1 MDDIEWTS
9 TSIQKLFRLSLKNKQ
24 TLFNAEKRGEIPL
37 SIRKERGKTKVRV
50 WKTEQLPL
58 IGEKFGFIKKPSNQK
73 IICLYTAKGG
83 VLKTTLAYNIARILA
98 LNGIKTLII
107 GLDIQCSITDICIPP
122 IEAESLEESAEQ
134 HIGIYHSLYEKA
146 PFNQVIKTTDLPTL
160 NIIPETPDLN
170 VLEKKIRDEKR
181 REYILRDR
189 VISNL
194 SQYDVI
200 VIDNSPS
207 WNMLIENALT
217 AAHVVI
223 SPVGCEIG
231 TYHSLQTNLTTLSE
245 FRETMRLNWENFFL
259 VPTLLEKTKLSQQ
272 IYGAYLNEYGGNI
285 IPNPIRRAVKGQE
298 AILLRKSVIEH
309 DPNTP
314 LSQDYFELTIALWD
328 KIYPENTGL
337 HKTMHNIVKVG

>member
-1 MDDIEWTS
+1 MDDFEWTS
-9 TSIQKLFRLSLKNKQ
+9 TSIQKLFKLNLKNKQ

-37 SIRKERGKTKVRV
+37 STRKERGKTQVRL
-50 WKTEQLPL
+50 WTTEQLPL
-58 IGEKFGFIKKPSNQK
+58 IGEKFGFIKKPANQK

-98 LNGIKTLII
+98 LNGLKTLII

-122 IEAESLEESAEQ
+122 IEAESLEESSDQ
-134 HIGIYHSLYEKA
+134 HLGIYHSLYEKA
-146 PFNQVIKTTDLPTL
+146 PLKQVIKSTNLPTL
-160 NIIPETPDLN
+160 SVIPETPDLN

-181 REYILRDR
+181 REYILKDKI
-189 VISNL
+189 ISNL

-245 FRETMRLNWENFFL
+245 FRDTMKLSWEHFFL

-272 IYGAYLNEYGGNI
+272 IYGAYLNEYGGDI

-309 DPNTP
+309 DVNSP
-314 LSQDYFELTIALWD
+314 LSQDYFELIVALWK
-328 KIYPENTGL
+328 KISPEK
-337 HKTMHNIVKVG
+337 H

>member
-1 MDDIEWTS
+1 MDHIEWTS
-9 TSIQKLFRLSLKNKQ
+9 TNIQKLFKLSLKNKQ

-37 SIRKERGKTKVRV
+37 SNRKDRGKTKVRT
-50 WKTEQLPL
+50 WTTEQLPL
-58 IGEKFGFIKKPSNQK
+58 IGEKLGFIKKPSNQK

-98 LNGIKTLII
+98 LNGLKTLII
-107 GLDIQCSITDICIPP
+107 GLDIQCSITDICLPRV
-122 IEAESLEESAEQ
+122 EAESLEESAEQ
-134 HIGIYHSLYEKA
+134 HLGIYHILYEKA
-146 PFNQVIKTTDLPTL
+146 PLKQVIKSTDLPTL
-160 NIIPETPDLN
+160 SVIPETPDLN
-170 VLEKKIRDEKR
+170 ILEKKIRDEKR
-181 REYILRDR
+181 REYILKDKL
-189 VISNL
+189 INNL
-194 SQYDVI
+194 PEYDVI

-245 FRETMRLNWENFFL
+245 FKDVMKLNWEKFFL

-272 IYGAYLNEYGGNI
+272 IYGAYLNEYGEDI

-309 DPNTP
+309 DSSSP
-314 LSQDYFELTIALWD
+314 LSQDYFELIISLWNKISVDNINSKNLYQTI
-328 KIYPENTGL
+328 E
-337 HKTMHNIVKVG
+337 